1 MAGGRAEGM
10 ILEYRSIRLVGAGV
24 PAAVLLIAYFWMA
37 LDRGAPD
44 LSGVI
49 VHESGK
55 YTLAGTI
62 FYFSH
67 FLREIPTDVAMA
79 LFLAAGRPGT
89 APLGNRSVRFGLL
102 FCALALCLVALLQ
115 TAAVAGMRSA
125 MLDLLQ
131 FRTRDDLVEYGSHWR
146 YHWLSTI
153 WFGVAVSHLAAIIS
167 GGRSDNAGN
176 RIKKYAPWLY
186 LLLLSGIFGIS
197 GRIFLDVRYAGHQAR
212 EIMTH
217 GLITLMIGLAL
228 IMVPRSSGGITSWK
242 AIFYAADRTSR
253 LRMALVAG
261 VPLYLAVIAL
271 SGDVMSEGQSKLGP
285 SAMIGAHF
293 FEHVLDY
300 LLVILLAVPMSGWL
314 DAINEGKAG

>member
-1 MAGGRAEGM
+1 MK
-10 ILEYRSIRLVGAGV
+10 LEYRSIRLIGLIIPGAVILG
-24 PAAVLLIAYFWMA
+24 AYIWMA
-37 LDRGAPD
+37 IDRGALD

-49 VHESGK
+49 VHESGR
-55 YTLAGTI
+55 YTLAATV

-67 FLREIPTDVAMA
+67 FLREIPTDLGMA
-79 LFLAAGRPGT
+79 LFLAAGRPGRARIGT
-89 APLGNRSVRFGLL
+89 RPVRYGLL
-102 FCALALCLVALLQ
+102 VCALMLCLAALLQ
-115 TAAVAGMRSA
+115 AMADEGIRSA

-131 FRTRDDLVEYGSHWR
+131 FRTRDGLVEYGSHWR

-167 GGRSDNAGN
+167 GGESEKKDQGN
-176 RIKKYAPWLY
+176 RFLKYVPWLY
-186 LLLLSGIFGIS
+186 FLLLTGIFGMS

-228 IMVPRSSGGITSWK
+228 ILVPRTSGGITGWK
-242 AIFYAADRTSR
+242 AVFHTGDRTSW
-253 LRMALVAG
+253 LRMAILAG
-261 VPLYLAVIAL
+261 IPLYLAVVTL

-293 FEHVLDY
+293 FEHTLDY
-300 LLVILLAVPMSGWL
+300 LLVILLAVPMTGCPN
-314 DAINEGKAG
+314 AINEGKAV